1 MQKKNTKRARMTQRA
16 AVAALLTFAATSAF
30 ALGTGRAAGTPL
42 VEPAQKLDA
51 QTCLSC
57 HTTVKKLHDR
67 GAHKDLNCGSCHTA
81 KAEHMTKPSAANRP
95 TTRFDHESC
104 SQCHQAP
111 MKDLMDPKYH
121 YEWAKRG
128 GNPPYSFIRD
138 NDYGDGWPRYVQYR
152 IPRFHIGLMA
162 DFVANRSNGRFE
174 YDDKR
179 GQAEP
184 VYRHWDVITD
194 NYPQNEF
201 KMMGGTVGIG
211 WRAHK
216 GREGQQDSRCLLCKT
231 SETMFE
237 YKYDLTEDNPKG
249 YDFSS
254 PVVPMLKKIN
264 TGFNCNFCHD
274 PHSAEPRII
283 FSPLI
288 ESMAG
293 ENGKDNFYQKNLG
306 KNKAMTPIEVVDMGM
321 RGFTRKIGI
330 LKDYNAN
337 FQCGQCH
344 NAANRYLTY
353 NWTKDGKPVTK
364 EDLKKAGISPYSTE
378 FFRNPIE
385 SWEFFKK
392 LGWNQGTNGA
402 TGVKMVN
409 GSDHPHVEIL
419 LGSKHGQAGV
429 TCTDCHFAK
438 KADGTMEHQPSLA
451 KMKVQNTCLRSDCHG
466 KGTKD
471 NWSEGQALYTIEAIQ
486 QEYRIRTQ
494 KMEMDA
500 YVSRGLLADVKAGK
514 IVIPEKEMQQ
524 LNDAYE
530 RYLAT
535 RDWYFTDL
543 STGFHD
549 PDGFNA
555 SATKVI
561 WDLRMA
567 NTAAKKAMKPVAQK
581 TASTK

>member
-1 MQKKNTKRARMTQRA
+1 MTISALAAANRLAPDVPGPSATDEMLRLYGRGRDLIRTLLTICRAHLGLNPTDGASVAARSRLLARREELDRA
-16 AVAALLTFAATSAF
+16 AVRALAAVRAMPEPGSDAEADRHYDTYPEIRRWKLYVSTLPTSSWKEF
-30 ALGTGRAAGTPL
+30 
-42 VEPAQKLDA
+42 
-51 QTCLSC
+51 S
-57 HTTVKKLHDR
+57 
-67 GAHKDLNCGSCHTA
+67 GAS
-81 KAEHMTKPSAANRP
+81 
-95 TTRFDHESC
+95 
-104 SQCHQAP
+104 
-111 MKDLMDPKYH
+111 LM
-121 YEWAKRG
+121 
-128 GNPPYSFIRD
+128 
-138 NDYGDGWPRYVQYR
+138 
-152 IPRFHIGLMA
+152 
-162 DFVANRSNGRFE
+162 
-174 YDDKR
+174 
-179 GQAEP
+179 
-184 VYRHWDVITD
+184 
-194 NYPQNEF
+194 
-201 KMMGGTVGIG
+201 
-211 WRAHK
+211 
-216 GREGQQDSRCLLCKT
+216 RE
-231 SETMFE
+231 
-237 YKYDLTEDNPKG
+237 
-249 YDFSS
+249 
-254 PVVPMLKKIN
+254 
-264 TGFNCNFCHD
+264 
-274 PHSAEPRII
+274 
-283 FSPLI
+283 
-288 ESMAG
+288 
-293 ENGKDNFYQKNLG
+293 
-306 KNKAMTPIEVVDMGM
+306 AMTPLEVVDMGM

-392 LGWNQGTNGA
+392 LGWNQGTNGP

-419 LGSKHGQAGV
+419 LGSKNGQAGV

-438 KADGTMEHQPSLA
+438 KADGTMEHQPSLT

-500 YVSRGLLADVKAGK
+500 YISRGLLADVKAGK

-561 WDLRMA
+561 WDLRTA
-567 NTAAKKAMKPVAQK
+567 NAAAKKVMKPAAQK